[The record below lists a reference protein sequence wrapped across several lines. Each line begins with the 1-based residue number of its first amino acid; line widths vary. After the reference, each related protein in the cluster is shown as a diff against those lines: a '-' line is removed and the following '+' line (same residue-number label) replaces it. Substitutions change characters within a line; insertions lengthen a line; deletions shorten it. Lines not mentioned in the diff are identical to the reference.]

1 MNDNKMELEEL
12 DLEQIMKEF
21 GDSDE
26 SIDEGQE
33 EVLVQLDLDVD
44 DLIGDTKEETQPEEA
59 AEAPAE
65 EPAPEESETPCVA
78 EEPEADEELGD
89 TKDLLDSLASLREA
103 VDEEKREESFRS
115 VLELLLLIDSALDTH
130 SIEPEA

>member
-33 EVLVQLDLDVD
+33 EVLIQLDLDVD

-65 EPAPEESETPCVA
+65 EPAPEESETPCAA

-89 TKDLLDSLASLREA
+89 TKDLLDSLASLRET